1 MSIFTFQIPL
11 PFTQP
16 SLTSPCPV
24 GRSVLWSLLLDFIWL
39 STEASSY
46 WVNLLRLLSVS
57 TLRLWANSSRA
68 AVETEERQLWAPRV
82 WHWARLRGA
91 ARWWWMKRA
100 EMSSHVWGLDTV
112 PSQDHCSSDLH
123 ECLTEC
129 LILNPCQQWGQKSQP
144 CRAEGGR
151 MKSNCQE
158 TATTS
163 A

>member
-24 GRSVLWSLLLDFIWL
+24 GHSVLWSLLLDFIWL

-46 WVNLLRLLSVS
+46 WVNLVSLLSVF

-68 AVETEERQLWAPRV
+68 VGEAEERQLWAPRA
-82 WHWARLRGA
+82 WHWAQDRGA
-91 ARWWWMKRA
+91 AQWWWMKRT
-100 EMSSHVWGLDTV
+100 EMSSHARGLDTV

-123 ECLTEC
+123 ERLTEC
-129 LILNPCQQWGQKSQP
+129 LILNLCQRWGPEITAMQS
-144 CRAEGGR
+144 RGR
-151 MKSNCQE
+151 QDKE
-158 TATTS
+158 
-163 A
+163 